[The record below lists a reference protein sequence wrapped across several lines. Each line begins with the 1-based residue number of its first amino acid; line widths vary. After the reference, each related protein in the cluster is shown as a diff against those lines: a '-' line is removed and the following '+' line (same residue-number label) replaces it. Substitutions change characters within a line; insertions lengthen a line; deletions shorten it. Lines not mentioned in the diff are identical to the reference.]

1 MNTSHIRLSF
11 ASLAAL
17 AAIACGSAPASAGD
31 EYVTH
36 SVKVSFADLNLS
48 SEAGAATL
56 YQRIRGAARTVC
68 SPNPGER
75 PPERYRDWK
84 QCYETAI
91 NNAVGK
97 VNSPLLSAL
106 HSSKAPATA
115 AAPRVVAATIHP
127 ETSK

>member
-11 ASLAAL
+11 VSLAAL
-17 AAIACGSAPASAGD
+17 AAIACGSTRVSAADG
-31 EYVTH
+31 YVSH
-36 SVKVSFADLNLS
+36 SVKVSYADLNLS

-56 YQRIRGAARTVC
+56 YQRIRSAARNVC
-68 SPNPGER
+68 SPEPGER
-75 PPERYRDWK
+75 PLERYRDWK

-106 HSSKAPATA
+106 HGSKTPTTP
-115 AAPRVVAATIHP
+115 PRVAATIRP
-127 ETSK
+127 EMRK